1 MKLKSKL
8 YLPVQWLFLI
18 IIIGGF
24 SFSKDKIVFEKI
36 DGFSNEVNKKLE
48 NFFQAT
54 ENYKG
59 RKIAVFDGDGTVL
72 GQVPNYLADECLYD
86 FSNKN
91 PQRKKEL
98 IELMKTQS
106 NVSMEYVQNR
116 VRFLS
121 GDSLN
126 YWRRLGTEHF
136 KKYYSDKIFQP
147 MKKLISLLRKNNFE
161 VWIVSAS
168 PEAMYQ
174 KFLSEAL
181 DIPVT
186 NVIGVRS
193 VIRNG
198 IITDE
203 IIQPVP
209 QDHGKKEAIESFVQ
223 DRPLFAAGNSRGDK
237 EMIEYASMMRMIVNP
252 DEHVAPDQKE
262 SIAQYARGNNWL
274 IVNINDTTDVNF
286 PSVTSKV
293 YGIKQNKSNKI
304 K

>member
-1 MKLKSKL
+1 MKHKNKL
-8 YLPVQWLFLI
+8 QFPFGLI
-18 IIIGGF
+18 FISIIVI
-24 SFSKDKIVFEKI
+24 SFTFPKEIVFQKI
-36 DGFSNEVNKKLE
+36 DGFSDDVNKKLVL
-48 NFFQAT
+48 FLQKT
-54 ENYKG
+54 ENYNG

-86 FSNKN
+86 FANKN

-98 IELMKTQS
+98 IDLMKTQS
-106 NVSMEYVQNR
+106 NVSIEYVQNR
-116 VRFLS
+116 VRFMS

-126 YWRRLGTEHF
+126 YWRKLGVEQF

-174 KFLSEAL
+174 KFLSETL
-181 DIPVT
+181 GIPIT

-262 SIAQYARGNNWL
+262 SIAQYAKGNNWL

-286 PSVTSKV
+286 PSVTSRI